1 MMFLFRIVF
10 TFIVAILAS
19 IVGLLMVNLVGN
31 KDIEFSNFIKEALSY
46 AILITIVSLLIK

>member
-1 MMFLFRIVF
+1 MLLFRIIF

>member
-1 MMFLFRIVF
+1 MFLFRIVF

-31 KDIEFSNFIKEALSY
+31 KDIEFSNFIKEALLY
-46 AILITIVSLLIK
+46 ATAITIASLLIK

>member
-1 MMFLFRIVF
+1 MLLFRIIF

-31 KDIEFSNFIKEALSY
+31 KDIEFSNFIKEVLSY

>member
-1 MMFLFRIVF
+1 MFLFRIVF

-31 KDIEFSNFIKEALSY
+31 KDIEFNDFIKDVLLY
-46 AILITIVSLLIK
+46 AFFITILSLLIK

>member
-10 TFIVAILAS
+10 TFVVAILAS

-31 KDIEFSNFIKEALSY
+31 KDIEFRDFIKEALSY

>member
-1 MMFLFRIVF
+1 MLLFRIVF

-19 IVGLLMVNLVGN
+19 MVGLLMVNLVGN
-31 KDIEFSNFIKEALSY
+31 KDIEFNDFIKDVLLY